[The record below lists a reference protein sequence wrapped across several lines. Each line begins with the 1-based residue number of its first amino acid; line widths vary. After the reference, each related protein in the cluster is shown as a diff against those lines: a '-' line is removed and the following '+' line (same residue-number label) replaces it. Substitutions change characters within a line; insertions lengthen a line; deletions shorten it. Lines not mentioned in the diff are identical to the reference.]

1 MMNRKTLFSILA
13 GAAAL
18 LVLLAGIWI
27 GRTTGPETVSAGAP
41 DEHVHEAAE
50 TVETIWTCSMHPQVR
65 QPAPGQCPICGMDLI
80 PAASGAGDEIAGDL
94 PRLVLSDRAV
104 ALIDVRTWPVERRE
118 VEREIRLPGMID
130 YDERRVGTISARFPG
145 RLEKLYVNF
154 TGTYVEQGE
163 PMAEIY
169 SPALISAQEEL
180 LQALRMQESENALL
194 DAARDRLRLL
204 GLTDEQ
210 VGEIEEAGKVMDRIT
225 ISSPMSGIVTERL
238 ASEGS
243 YVETGQAIYSVVD
256 LSELWVNLEAY
267 ESDLTWLSVGQSVTF
282 VTQTRPGERLGGTI
296 AFIDPVVNESSRTAN
311 IRVDLE
317 NPGEWLKP
325 GMFIRGTVH
334 SMFGADEEDP
344 PLVIPA
350 TAPLIT
356 GERAIVYVKVP
367 DADAPTFEAREILL
381 GPKTRSHYVV
391 FEGLEEGEIVV
402 TRGSFQIDS
411 ELQIRGR
418 PSMMA
423 PAEPEQ
429 VAETIHEVTPLV
441 NVDAVPAAFGQ
452 QINRFAQAYL
462 DLTEALAADD
472 LEAARMATE
481 AMRRRLGEIDSSLLA
496 DDALAAW
503 TNLHDDLQPLL
514 ADLAGADSLPGIR
527 TLLQPL
533 TNAVET
539 AVVSFHGGQVGSLY
553 KAYCPMALDNQGG
566 TWLQRSD
573 SIANAYFGA
582 AMHQCGDI
590 VNESPLD
597 LPGASDDSR

>member
-1 MMNRKTLFSILA
+1 MMKRKTLFFIFA

-18 LVLLAGIWI
+18 LLAGIWI
-27 GRTTGPETVSAGAP
+27 GRTTGPEMVHAGAS

-50 TVETIWTCSMHPQVR
+50 TVWTCSMHPQVR
-65 QPAPGQCPICGMDLI
+65 QPGPGQCPICGMDLI
-80 PAASGAGDEIAGDL
+80 PAASGAADEVEGDP
-94 PRLVLSDRAV
+94 PRLVLSERAA
-104 ALIDVRTWPVERRE
+104 ALIEVRTWPVERRE
-118 VEREIRLPGMID
+118 IEREIRLAGMVGF
-130 YDERRVGTISARFPG
+130 DERRVGTISARFPG
-145 RLEKLYVNF
+145 RLEQLHVNF
-154 TGTYVEQGE
+154 TGAYVKRGE

-169 SPALISAQEEL
+169 SPTLISAQEEL
-180 LQALRMQESENALL
+180 LQAGRMQDPESALL
-194 DAARDRLRLL
+194 SAARDRLRLL
-204 GLTDEQ
+204 GLSDEQ
-210 VGEIEEAGKVMDRIT
+210 IGEIEENGKVLDRIT
-225 ISSPMSGIVTERL
+225 ISSPLSGIVTERL

-282 VTQTRPGERLGGTI
+282 VTQTRPGERLDGTI

-317 NPGEWLKP
+317 EPKEWLKP
-325 GMFIRGTVH
+325 GMFVRGIVYAEL
-334 SMFGADEEDP
+334 GDEGEDP

-367 DADAPTFEAREILL
+367 DTDAPAFEAREIVL
-381 GPKTRSHYVV
+381 GPKTRDHYVV
-391 FEGLEEGEIVV
+391 ADGLREGDLVV

-429 VAETIHEVTPLV
+429 VAETIREVTPLV
-441 NVDAVPAAFGQ
+441 SADTVPTTFGQ
-452 QINRFAQAYL
+452 QIDRFAQAYL
-462 DLTEALAADD
+462 DLTAALASDD
-472 LEAARMATE
+472 LEASLE
-481 AMRRRLGEIDSSLLA
+481 AGQAMQRGFGEIDSGLLA
-496 DDALAAW
+496 DDTLAAW
-503 TNLHDDLQPLL
+503 MNLQDALQPLL
-514 ADLAGADSLPGIR
+514 TDLSRAESLPGIR
-527 TLLQPL
+527 DLLQPL
-533 TNAVET
+533 TDAVET
-539 AVVSFHGGQVGSLY
+539 AVVSFHAGQVGALY
-553 KAYCPMALDNQGG
+553 KAYCPMALDNRGG

-590 VNESPLD
+590 VGESPLD
-597 LPGASDDSR
+597 LPAESGGSR